1 MRIADER
8 TDPAFNLA
16 AEEWLMDVKEPV
28 LRLWRNAPCLVAGRH
43 QILCREADLP
53 EAARRG
59 LPVLR
64 RDSGGGTVYHD
75 LGNLNFTILAPP
87 GERASIDFDRMT
99 GPVLS
104 ALASLDIPAEHG
116 GKGALYCRERKL
128 SGGAAHLKKGRLL
141 YHGTLLFSA
150 DLAALARLLAVPG
163 ECVESRAVRSEPRPV
178 ANLAALFPERFASI
192 HAFADAFG
200 NALAE
205 ALGLSREPVRA
216 FSEQEATAIE
226 TISAIYPS
234 AAWNSGNSPDYRAAT
249 RGGFSLTVKEGKIM
263 EVTGSAA
270 SPALVGA
277 LSGLWHDVA
286 AVREALAGIGSPVPP
301 EAFFP

>member
-16 AEEWLMDVKEPV
+16 AEEWLMGLEEPV
-28 LRLWRNAPCLVAGRH
+28 LRLWRNSPCLVAGRH

-59 LPVLR
+59 VPVLR

-75 LGNLNFTILAPP
+75 SGNLNFTILTAP
-87 GERASIDFDRMT
+87 GEKPSIDFARMCA
-99 GPVLS
+99 PVLAALS
-104 ALASLDIPAEHG
+104 ALGIHAEHG
-116 GKGALYCRERKL
+116 GKGALFCEGRKI

-163 ECVESRAVRSEPRPV
+163 ERVESRAVRSEPRVV
-178 ANLAALFPERFASI
+178 ANLAELFPGRFASVKT
-192 HAFADAFG
+192 FADAFG
-200 NALAE
+200 DALARE
-205 ALGLSREPVRA
+205 LGLSGEEVRA
-216 FSEQEATAIE
+216 FSEEEAAAIE
-226 TISAIYPS
+226 TLAVNYQGKE
-234 AAWNSGNSPDYRAAT
+234 WNCGNSPDYRAFT
-249 RGGFSLTVKEGKIM
+249 RGGFSLTVHEGKIAAV
-263 EVTGSAA
+263 EGAAA
-270 SPALVGA
+270 SPT
-277 LSGLWHDVA
+277 LSDTFANCWHDMA
-286 AVREALAGIGSPVPP
+286 AVAEELERIGSSLPP